1 MAFVMLGTSVH
12 KAHHHKLCVQME
24 PSTITQE
31 LKAVPTVLEVTIV
44 TLPLILGRMKIVPE
58 VIIVTHSVTLKHT
71 EGALAATTVLCRPVL
86 LFLHA
91 QLVPTGHQ

>member
-24 PSTITQE
+24 PSAITQE

-44 TLPLILGRMKIVPE
+44 TLPLILGRMKIAPE
-58 VIIVTHSVTLKHT
+58 VIIVRHR
-71 EGALAATTVLCRPVL
+71 LAPLFHHVQLAHMEQL
-86 LFLHA
+86 LI
-91 QLVPTGHQ
+91 LVH